1 MKTTANKVWWINIYT
16 KTVTEGK
23 ERQMWGVI
31 EAPVNKMLKA
41 YPDEFKFIRHETRRS
56 LDMERAK
63 RNAKTTK

>member
-1 MKTTANKVWWINIYT
+1 MKTTANKVWGINIYT

-41 YPDEFKFIRHETRRS
+41 YPNEFKFIRHETRRS

-63 RNAKTTK
+63 RNAKITK

>member
-1 MKTTANKVWWINIYT
+1 MKTTANKVWGINIYT

-23 ERQMWGVI
+23 ERQMWDVI

-63 RNAKTTK
+63 RNARTTK

>member
-1 MKTTANKVWWINIYT
+1 
-16 KTVTEGK
+16 
-23 ERQMWGVI
+23 MWGVI

>member
-1 MKTTANKVWWINIYT
+1 MKTTANKVWGINIYT

-31 EAPVNKMLKA
+31 EAPGNKMLKA